1 MSTFNEEDNQ
11 TIRTL
16 GWTMV
21 GFVALTV
28 FLIVLAGAMVS

>member
-1 MSTFNEEDNQ
+1 MSVFDNEDNQ

-21 GFVALTV
+21 GFVGLTV
-28 FLIVLAGAMVS
+28 FLIVLATSMVN

>member
-1 MSTFNEEDNQ
+1 MSIFDNEDNQ
-11 TIRTL
+11 TIRSL

-28 FLIVLAGAMVS
+28 FLIVLAISIVN